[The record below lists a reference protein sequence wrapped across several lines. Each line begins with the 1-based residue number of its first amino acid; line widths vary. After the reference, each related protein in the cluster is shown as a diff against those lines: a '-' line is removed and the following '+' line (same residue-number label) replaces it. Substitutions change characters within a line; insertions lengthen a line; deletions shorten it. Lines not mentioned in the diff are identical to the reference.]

1 MTAIPALPMMPPIPR
16 HIIIKLEDDKYDTNE
31 ISSNGA
37 DSNNTEPSFS
47 KNLPLVDEIDLMQCL
62 IFPSQPSRA
71 SAIQGVVIG
80 KKHLEVICNAT
91 GRGTVWGGAAGS
103 NNARN
108 GFQACP
114 CCRRFI
120 RRDTPEDIECGDD
133 AAMKSPLTN
142 ASSEQNALSHHD
154 GIATSSQPEKEQGA
168 TLTSLVQAA
177 VTTLTLQPSLME
189 PMEAPPLVSGDRLK
203 NYTIAETIVQGW
215 LYKKGTGG
223 DFSGRRWWKPR
234 WVTLAL
240 AESSD
245 TIIPT
250 PILLSH
256 RAPGVPYPA
265 NIIELTES
273 TVIMAIERT
282 HGDTITT
289 SRGKGGEKQ
298 PNHQPEEWNR
308 HCLQIVHTQH
318 QDNETTPR
326 TTTRIFTAPTI
337 ERNEWVFAMNNALLS
352 YEKRLAKARS
362 DAAKHECRT
371 ANKQSSK
378 TRRMGVESSMMMC
391 VEVVMMEEETK
402 EQREPEPRRQLWTD
416 NGGGNSRMRS
426 PSPVRARASMG
437 LPPTTPRPMKS
448 VASPMN
454 SFPMSVTP

>member
-1 MTAIPALPMMPPIPR
+1 MTALLALPMMPPIPR
-16 HIIIKLEDDKYDTNE
+16 HIIIKHGDDQDDTIE

-37 DSNNTEPSFS
+37 DSNNSEPSFS

-80 KKHLEVICNAT
+80 KEHLDVICKAT
-91 GRGTVWGGAAGS
+91 GRGTVCGGATGS
-103 NNARN
+103 NNGRN
-108 GFQACP
+108 SFQACP

-120 RRDTPEDIECGDD
+120 QRDTPGDIECGDD
-133 AAMKSPLTN
+133 AAMKPPPTN
-142 ASSEQNALSHHD
+142 ASSEQSALSHHD
-154 GIATSSQPEKEQGA
+154 GIATSSLSEKEGGA
-168 TLTSLVQAA
+168 TLTSLMQAA

-245 TIIPT
+245 TIVPT

-282 HGDTITT
+282 HRDTTTT
-289 SRGKGGEKQ
+289 SGGKGGEKQ
-298 PNHQPEEWNR
+298 QNHQPEEWNR

-318 QDNETTPR
+318 QDNETTPK
-326 TTTRIFTAPTI
+326 TITRIFTAPTV

-362 DAAKHECRT
+362 DAAKHDCRT
-371 ANKQSSK
+371 AHKQSSK
-378 TRRMGVESSMMMC
+378 TRRLGVESSMMMC
-391 VEVVMMEEETK
+391 GEVVMMK
-402 EQREPEPRRQLWTD
+402 EKEQQREPEPRRHLWTE
-416 NGGGNSRMRS
+416 NGSGNSRMRS

-437 LPPTTPRPMKS
+437 LPPTSPRRIKS
-448 VASPMN
+448 TASPVN
-454 SFPMSVTP
+454 SFPMSITP